1 MDTDNGDYLA
11 PTNSELLALNNTN
24 KPSIFG
30 LLSQLAKN
38 VEKKNTPGK
47 FRVVTNPTNWIK
59 LDSISVAGHFR
70 RLASISSIDEGDFGH
85 GKKTPL
91 CNSVF
96 QLGRIWVKT
105 NESEKTAFCD
115 IFVGFWLRQR
125 YFDHQTPA
133 DPNFEIVDRLH
144 LGIEQRLA
152 DHWPLFPW
160 WWPYNTLSI
169 WEFWG
174 WIPCWGN
181 RKNTKI

>member
-30 LLSQLAKN
+30 LVSQLAKN
-38 VEKKNTPGK
+38 VEKNTPGK
-47 FRVVTNPTNWIK
+47 FRVVANPIN
-59 LDSISVAGHFR
+59 LHF

-105 NESEKTAFCD
+105 TNLRKLPPV
-115 IFVGFWLRQR
+115 IFLWDFGCGKGTLIIKLRQV
-125 YFDHQTPA
+125 QTL
-133 DPNFEIVDRLH
+133 RL
-144 LGIEQRLA
+144 
-152 DHWPLFPW
+152 
-160 WWPYNTLSI
+160 
-169 WEFWG
+169 
-174 WIPCWGN
+174 
-181 RKNTKI
+181 